1 MSARPATLR
10 RCKNVSAS
18 SVCFTYV
25 RYGDAA
31 PAHQLKD
38 RALPRFSVVICTVN
52 RSPYAR
58 ESVRSALAQQLGET
72 DEMEVLVVDNTPD
85 QQARSWIGDLENEDK
100 RVRYVH
106 EAGPGISNA
115 RNGGVLNAKGDF
127 LAFLDDD
134 ETAAPDWLAKLHQAL
149 ESHAADIGTGPVH
162 PIFENKDT
170 LDWDPEPFF
179 YGEREKLPT
188 GALREA
194 ARTGNILFRVAT
206 CFDGTPPFDPSFG
219 KSGGE
224 DTDLTHRL
232 YLAGRKIIWV
242 ADADVQEFWPA
253 EKSSLSAFLRRKRVT
268 ARNTTRARIGASPA
282 KTRLIAVTVA
292 KSVVQLFVFAL
303 PAAATCFVN
312 KQRFAAYALHIQSA
326 LGKLTYWYR
335 TGYYQSDKEPSA

>member
-1 MSARPATLR
+1 M
-10 RCKNVSAS
+10 
-18 SVCFTYV
+18 
-25 RYGDAA
+25 
-31 PAHQLKD
+31 
-38 RALPRFSVVICTVN
+38 PRFSVVICTVN
-52 RSPYAR
+52 RSPHAR
-58 ESVRSALAQQLGET
+58 DSVRSVLAQQLDHP

-85 QQARSWIGDLENEDK
+85 QKAQSWIAGLQDEDS

-106 EAGPGISNA
+106 EAVPSISSA
-115 RNGGVLNAKGDF
+115 RNSGVLNAKGDF

-134 ETAAPDWLAKLHQAL
+134 ETAERDWLAKLHQAL
-149 ESHAADIGTGPVH
+149 QTHGADIGTGPVH
-162 PIFENKDT
+162 PVFEDKDA
-170 LDWDPEPFF
+170 LDWDPTPFF
-179 YGEREKLPT
+179 YGEREKLST

-206 CFDGTPPFDPSFG
+206 CFDDTPPFDPSFG

-253 EKSSLSAFLRRKRVT
+253 ERSSLSAFLRRKRVT

-292 KSVVQLFVFAL
+292 KSVVQLFLFAL

-335 TGYYQSDKEPSA
+335 TGYYQPDKEPSA